1 MEETIPVTVSVLG
14 RKYKLK
20 IAKSQEE
27 MLRKAAQ
34 LIDSQARNY
43 GDNYSYRDHQDLL
56 AMVALEQATELNKI
70 RENLKFKD
78 GKLIDKIAEI
88 DNALENYLHP
98 TQNSL

>member
-20 IAKSQEE
+20 IAQSQEE
-27 MLRKAAQ
+27 ALRKAAQ
-34 LIDSQARNY
+34 LIDSQAKMY
-43 GDNYSYRDHQDLL
+43 GNSYSYRDHQDLL
-56 AMVALEQATELNKI
+56 AMVALEQTTELTKI

-78 GKLIDKIAEI
+78 SKLIDKIAEI